1 MGAVTIYAGGES
13 SRVYEG
19 TWRVAWKA
27 QWPIDSAYHAF
38 PAEGE
43 TQTDVY
49 EVALAAVTQHGGMTV
64 TLVGPKRYEPGQT
77 GRWVVYVTSAI
88 IERVS

>member
-1 MGAVTIYAGGES
+1 MTYAGGES

-19 TWRVAWKA
+19 TWRVKWKA
-27 QWPIDSAYHAF
+27 VWPVDSAYHGH

-49 EVALAAVTQHGGMTV
+49 EVALAAVTQLGGMTV
-64 TLVGPKRYEPGQT
+64 TLVGPKRYEPGHS
-77 GRWVVYVTSAI
+77 GRWVVHATSAI